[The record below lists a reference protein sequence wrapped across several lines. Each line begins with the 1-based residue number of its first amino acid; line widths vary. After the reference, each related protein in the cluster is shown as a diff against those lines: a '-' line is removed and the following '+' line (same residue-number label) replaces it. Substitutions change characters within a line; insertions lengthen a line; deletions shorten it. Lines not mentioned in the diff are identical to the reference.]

1 DVHPAIAAGHGAS
14 ANLWNHWRL
23 RRSERPR
30 HVAQR
35 SGVQADAGRLPGEKD
50 LASQP
55 TLSRFENAV
64 TIADLWQLRD
74 EFAERFIQ
82 SFNDPPLRT
91 SLDWYPFDDP
101 AHGRQQLIMFHGSYD
116 QYQYLPIITISRSF
130 PARQPRRAR
139 RASRTERLNRA
150 LYRAIQNPTS
160 PRIS

>member
-1 DVHPAIAAGHGAS
+1 
-14 ANLWNHWRL
+14 
-23 RRSERPR
+23 
-30 HVAQR
+30 
-35 SGVQADAGRLPGEKD
+35 D

-82 SFNDPPLRT
+82 SFNEPPLRIT
-91 SLDWYPFDDP
+91 LDLDAFDDP
-101 AHGRQQLIMFHGSYD
+101 AHGRQQLIMFHGYYD
-116 QYQYLPIITISRSF
+116 QYQYLPIITTYRSF

-150 LYRAIQNPTS
+150 VYRAIQNPTS
-160 PRIS
+160 PRISSWGKGAVRSPPHLLGQARPTPPAAAECGGSLNNPG